1 MREGGELI
9 IREWKGYGERKGSRC
24 QRNNPNEVDYGSMM
38 DPVSGSGRSI
48 RIISGTTIS

>member
-24 QRNNPNEVDYGSMM
+24 QRNNPNGAGYGLMM
-38 DPVSGSGRSI
+38 DHVSV
-48 RIISGTTIS
+48 